1 MKHFAGMAS
10 KNILFLF
17 FIGLCSM
24 IYGQECNSCSKF
36 YYSFSNQS
44 DSLDVNSKTSHVF
57 VLMKKKDSTLFTDI
71 QNKKAD
77 SLEAVIW
84 ADYKRTK
91 SGTISYKGVPNAK
104 YKYYISKDLSKPT
117 NDIKVYDKIGT
128 GNFMYEDDTKLQWE
142 LVNEKKQIAGFFCQ
156 KAQTFAFGRKF
167 IAWFTTEIPISDGPY
182 KFRGLPGLIVELYD
196 DKKYFVFSL
205 IRHLKN
211 DNDAVVILPELR
223 TRKLIE
229 TTKDKFVNAKK
240 SHREGLV
247 ARIKNGPFSQE
258 VSNERIKQ
266 IQDNLKKNNNQIE
279 LSL

>member
-1 MKHFAGMAS
+1 
-10 KNILFLF
+10 
-17 FIGLCSM
+17 M

-142 LVNEKKQIAGFFCQ
+142 LVNEKKQIAGFF
-156 KAQTFAFGRKF
+156 A
-167 IAWFTTEIPISDGPY
+167 
-182 KFRGLPGLIVELYD
+182 
-196 DKKYFVFSL
+196 KK
-205 IRHLKN
+205 
-211 DNDAVVILPELR
+211 
-223 TRKLIE
+223 RKLLLLVE
-229 TTKDKFVNAKK
+229 SLLLGLQLK
-240 SHREGLV
+240 SLLV
-247 ARIKNGPFSQE
+247 MVLINSEDCLDLLLNCMMIKNILCFH
-258 VSNERIKQ
+258 
-266 IQDNLKKNNNQIE
+266 
-279 LSL
+279 

>member
-1 MKHFAGMAS
+1 M
-10 KNILFLF
+10 
-17 FIGLCSM
+17 GLCSM

-36 YYSFSNQS
+36 YYSFINQS
-44 DSLDVNSKTSHVF
+44 DSLDVNSKSSHIF
-57 VLMKKKDSTLFTDI
+57 VLMKKNDSTMFTEI

-77 SLEAVIW
+77 SLEGVIW

-104 YKYYISKDLSKPT
+104 YKYYISKDLGNPT
-117 NDIKVYDKIGT
+117 NNIKIYDKIGT
-128 GNFMYEDDTKLQWE
+128 GNFMYEDDTKLHWE
-142 LVNEKKQIAGFFCQ
+142 LVNEKKQIAGFSCQ
-156 KAQTFAFGRKF
+156 KAETFAFGRKF
-167 IAWFTTEIPISDGPY
+167 VAWFTTEIAISDGPY

-211 DNDAVVILPELR
+211 DNDVLITLPELR
-223 TRKLIE
+223 ARRLVA
-229 TTKDKFVNAKK
+229 TTIDKFVNAKR

-266 IQDNLKKNNNQIE
+266 IQDNLKKNNNYLE
-279 LSL
+279 